1 MAVLYILATSLPAHG
16 SVIAKQ
22 MNLSPLRQGETTR
35 SMSSYDPNLITGGR
49 PIPNAPRIPH

>member
-1 MAVLYILATSLPAHG
+1 MAVVYILATSLPAHG

-35 SMSSYDPNLITGGR
+35 SMSSYDPNLITGGK
-49 PIPNAPRIPH
+49 PIANAP